1 VYRISHFGRD
11 GLMERYGASVT
22 LHRVVRGLLRLLLL
36 LLLVLLFSLQ
46 PFHMLLTL
54 SLLLHQHRFLA
65 SLHLHVLSLS
75 LPLPLSLA
83 DLAFSDIVHFTL
95 SDFLK
100 FSFSISIAVG
110 LRGLV
115 GYGLPKARQRVP
127 RIVRR
132 RMCIVWRGLMMS
144 GWSTLC
150 EICKSGQIVTAR

>member
-1 VYRISHFGRD
+1 
-11 GLMERYGASVT
+11 MERYGASVT
-22 LHRVVRGLLRLLLL
+22 LHRVVRGLLRLRLLLLLLLL

-75 LPLPLSLA
+75 FSLPLPLSLA

-95 SDFLK
+95 SDFLN
-100 FSFSISIAVG
+100 FSISIAVG

-115 GYGLPKARQRVP
+115 GHGLPKARQRVP

-132 RMCIVWRGLMMS
+132 RMRIVWRCLVMS

-150 EICKSGQIVTAR
+150 EICKSGQIVTPR